1 MINDGIHYNRWQRN
15 QQLKDALQQIIQE
28 RNINIPVFL
37 ADYKAGIN
45 YSDPARKLAANAVI
59 HELQDELIKRTGCKL
74 ATARGHVFAW
84 IRSLKP
90 WGSE

>member
-28 RNINIPVFL
+28 RNINVPVFL
-37 ADYKAGIN
+37 ADYKAGID
-45 YSDPARKLAANAVI
+45 YWKPDQKLAADI
-59 HELQDELIKRTGCKL
+59 IIGDLQNELIARTGCEL
-74 ATARGHVFAW
+74 ATARGHVSAW

-90 WGSE
+90 WGK

>member
-28 RNINIPVFL
+28 RNINVPVFL

-45 YSDPARKLAANAVI
+45 YLDPVRKLAANAVI
-59 HELQDELIKRTGCKL
+59 DELQDELITRTSCEL
-74 ATARGHVFAW
+74 ATARGHVSVW

-90 WGSE
+90 WGK